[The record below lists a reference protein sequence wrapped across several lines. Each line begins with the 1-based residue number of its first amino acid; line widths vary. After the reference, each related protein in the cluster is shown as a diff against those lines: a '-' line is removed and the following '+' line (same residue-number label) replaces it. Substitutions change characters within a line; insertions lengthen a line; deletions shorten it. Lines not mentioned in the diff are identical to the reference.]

1 MFEILKLSL
10 LNWKVNGIY
19 LPADCAYIIGNQII
33 DEQYKKFLFAKKF
46 DLIKDRLF
54 LAITPKA
61 LPRHRVIRNCILKM
75 YHGSYYGK
83 QQYLLRLYKNK
94 YNEYGVTTF
103 IEFHNKV
110 REELGRDIVFNW
122 HTLTNTRDLETIRMI
137 ISELGL

>member
-1 MFEILKLSL
+1 MYETLKISL
-10 LNWKVNGIY
+10 LNWKVDGIY

-54 LAITPKA
+54 LDITPKA
-61 LPRHRVIRNCILKM
+61 LPRHSVIRTCILKR
-75 YHGSYYGK
+75 YHGSYYGQ

-110 REELGRDIVFNW
+110 REELGRDIVFNL